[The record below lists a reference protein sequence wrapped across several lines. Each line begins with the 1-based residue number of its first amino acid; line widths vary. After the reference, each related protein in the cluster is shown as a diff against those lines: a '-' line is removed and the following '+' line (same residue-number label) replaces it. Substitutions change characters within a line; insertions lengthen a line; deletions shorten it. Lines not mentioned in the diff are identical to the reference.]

1 MTRKSKAQYQ
11 TDLDAT
17 IGTNGSG
24 GITGTIANDRYED
37 LKDSAMWWDE
47 GPVPAWYVGL
57 ATFTPALTDIVA
69 SVDDPGGT
77 PVNGKL
83 TLQSVYDLFLSTGG
97 APAAFIGSGTFAN
110 ARISLD
116 SVKQHEAELT
126 ILSSQI
132 PDLPDGVAETDP
144 LVGAVDGLVKS
155 NGSGVIEAAVPGTD
169 YLSPAEIG
177 SAVQG
182 FDEDTLKSDETRALT
197 AGYTTVAHNI
207 GTVSSGTVTPS
218 FATRNSQRLVNN
230 GAFTLAPP
238 NGEGSMILKITN
250 GATPGAITTS
260 GFSSPVGNVFT
271 TTPGHVFWCSIAVI
285 DGESLLNVIAD
296 SRNV

>member
-17 IGTNGSG
+17 IGTNGTG

-83 TLQSVYDLFLSTGG
+83 TWQSVFDLFLSTGG

-110 ARISLD
+110 ARISQA
-116 SVKQHEAELT
+116 SVKQHEAALT

-144 LVGAVDGLVKS
+144 IVGAVDGLVKS

-169 YLSPAEIG
+169 YVAPNAT
-177 SAVQG
+177 AP
-182 FDEDTLKSDETRALT
+182 LT
-197 AGYTTVAHNI
+197 AGYTTPALSL
-207 GTVSSGTVTPS
+207 GTFATGTVTLNL
-218 FATRNSQRLVNN
+218 ATRNNQNLVNN

-238 NGEGSMILKITN
+238 TGEGSMVLKITN
-250 GATPGAITTS
+250 GAAAGVITTS
-260 GFSSPVGNVFT
+260 GFSTVLGDPLT
-271 TTPGHVFWCSIAVI
+271 TMPGHIFWCTVAVNG
-285 DGESLLNVIAD
+285 GESLLSVLAD
-296 SRNV
+296 SRNT